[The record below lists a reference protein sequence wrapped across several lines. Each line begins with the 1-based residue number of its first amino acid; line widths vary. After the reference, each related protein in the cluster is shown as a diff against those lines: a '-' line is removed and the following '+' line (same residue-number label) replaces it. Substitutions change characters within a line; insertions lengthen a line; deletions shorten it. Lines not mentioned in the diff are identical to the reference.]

1 MQFNKLFAPFIFVC
15 VIVSTSSLFA
25 QDEGDMMTWKD
36 SIYTV
41 ALPEGYLLPSDT
53 LEIVEAAPYAPWFEN
68 FEDFDTTSAILLD
81 VVDQTYDYVPNV
93 TDSLVKER
101 LKELE
106 NVIPL
111 EYHERVRLFIDYFA
125 VRNRDYTLGIMERQ
139 NIYFPMF
146 ERILAEEG
154 VPTELKYLAVIES
167 ALKPVALSRV
177 GAKGLWQFMPRTGR
191 AYGLKQSYQIDDR
204 MDPEKATRAA
214 ARYLKFL
221 YNYHGDWELAIA
233 AYNCGPGNIRKAQ
246 RRSGKK
252 KFWDIYKK
260 LPRETRSY
268 LPQYVAMAYVLTYAD
283 EYNLVQDLPKYE
295 IPSEDIFVSQSVDL
309 GLLADELSVCREDLT
324 LLNPSLRFGFA
335 PNYVKNFRIKIPEA
349 RFNYY
354 LENQDEILSK
364 IKYTGNGANVGDG
377 YYYHYVRSGE
387 SLGLIARKNR
397 VSISSLKAWNN
408 LRSNT
413 IYPGQKLKIYG
424 NAYSPGP
431 STVSSSSSSKSKSTK
446 STSSS
451 SSKTS
456 GASIYHTVRSG
467 ETLGMIAKKYRVY
480 VADIKRLNKIK
491 GTTIYKG
498 QRLLIKEGKY
508 KAPEAQTTSTASK
521 STPAASNNSK
531 DNLVYHTVRSGET
544 LGGIAEQYNTSASN
558 LRRWNGISGSTIYKG
573 QKIKVYTSNKV
584 TSSSAS
590 KSTKT
595 TSNTSNTTTTAYG
608 PSSKTRYHKV
618 KSGDNLVEIAKMY
631 RVYVNDIKKVN
642 NMKTSTIQAGQTLTI
657 PPSPS
662 SVLNEQKKSSKSN
675 TTSYYTVKSGDT
687 LWSISQKL
695 GLSVGEL
702 KQLNGL
708 KSNNLKVGQ
717 RLKTK
722 S

>member
-1 MQFNKLFAPFIFVC
+1 
-15 VIVSTSSLFA
+15 
-25 QDEGDMMTWKD
+25 MTWKD

-81 VVDQTYDYVPNV
+81 VTDQTYDYVPNV

-106 NVIPL
+106 DVIPL

-125 VRNRDYTLGIMERQ
+125 VRNRDYTLGIMQRQ

-146 ERILAEEG
+146 ERIFEEEG
-154 VPTELKYLAVIES
+154 VPTELKYLSVIES

-221 YNYHGDWELAIA
+221 HNYHGDWELAIA

-283 EYNLVQDLPKYE
+283 EYNLVQDLPMYE

-309 GLLADELSVCREDLT
+309 NKLADELNVCHDDLS

-354 LENQDEILSK
+354 LEHQDEILSN
-364 IKYTGNGANVGDG
+364 IKYTGKGASISDG

-387 SLGLIARKNR
+387 SLGVIARKNR
-397 VSISSLKAWNN
+397 VSITNIKSWNN
-408 LRSNT
+408 LRNNT

-424 NAYSPGP
+424 NVYSPGP
-431 STVSSSSSSKSKSTK
+431 STVSSSSSSKKRTSATTTSTA
-446 STSSS
+446 
-451 SSKTS
+451 SKTS

-467 ETLGMIAKKYRVY
+467 ETLGTIAKRYRVY
-480 VADIKRLNKIK
+480 VSDIKRLNKIK
-491 GTTIYKG
+491 GSTIYKG
-498 QRLLIKEGKY
+498 QKLLIKEGKY
-508 KAPEAQTTSTASK
+508 KAPEASSSSTSKTTSQPTTVS
-521 STPAASNNSK
+521 SSK

-558 LRRWNGISGSTIYKG
+558 LRRWNGMSGSTIYKG
-573 QKIKVYTSNKV
+573 QKLKVYSSQKVAAPTTSKA
-584 TSSSAS
+584 SSK
-590 KSTKT
+590 KSTTPAKNNSPT
-595 TSNTSNTTTTAYG
+595 YG
-608 PSSKTRYHKV
+608 PSSKTRSHKV
-618 KSGDNLVEIAKMY
+618 KSGENLVEIAKMY

-642 NMKTSTIQAGQTLTI
+642 NMKTSTIQAGQVLTI
-657 PPSPS
+657 PPSPN
-662 SVLNEQKKSSKSN
+662 SVLNEQKKSSKS
-675 TTSYYTVKSGDT
+675 SSPQYYTVKSGDT
-687 LWSISQKL
+687 LWSISQKS
-695 GLSVGEL
+695 GVSVSEI

-717 RLKTK
+717 QLKIK